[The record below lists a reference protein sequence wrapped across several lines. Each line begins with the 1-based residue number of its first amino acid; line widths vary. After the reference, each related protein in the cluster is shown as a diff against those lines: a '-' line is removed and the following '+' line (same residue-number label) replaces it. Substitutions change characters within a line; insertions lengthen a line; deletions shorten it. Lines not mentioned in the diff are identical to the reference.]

1 MDTRANDVWSI
12 GRFYGVNGKDLLRH
26 YRDFQ
31 SGFKEWNQRGHAK
44 KWLLYPEN
52 LGPQLSIDETSLS
65 RGELY
70 TILTNKAA
78 KGDRG
83 SIVAIVAGTKAETVI
98 EVLRKIPEFLRKKV
112 TEITLD
118 MAGSMTMIAK
128 RCFPRAVRVTD
139 RFHVQRLA
147 IEALQEIRIKHRWEA
162 LDQENDAIEQ
172 AKSDRRAASQA
183 DYQPEVLPNGDTI
196 KQLLAR
202 GRYALYK
209 KPNTWTESQRERAQL
224 LFERFPD
231 LKKAYEL
238 TLELSNIFTTTTEK
252 IYGLTRLAKWHEKV
266 RQSGFKSFN
275 TVARSI
281 ENHYKTIVNY
291 FDNRST
297 NASAESFN
305 AKIKAFRA
313 QFRGVR
319 NVEFFLYRLTQLYA

>member
-1 MDTRANDVWSI
+1 MIFGALVVSMALMAGLCCANSDRRS
-12 GRFYGVNGKDLLRH
+12 D
-26 YRDFQ
+26 RDFQ
-31 SGFKEWNQRGHAK
+31 GGFKDWKQRGHAK

-52 LGPQLSIDETSLS
+52 LGSQLSIDETSLS

-78 KGDRG
+78 KGGKG

-98 EVLRKIPEFLRKKV
+98 EVIRQIPEAQRKKV

-118 MAGSMTMIAK
+118 MAGSMEMIAK
-128 RCFPRAVRVTD
+128 RCFPRATRVTD

-147 IEALQEIRIKHRWEA
+147 TEALQEMRIKLRWEA

-172 AKSDRRAASQA
+172 AKATQTEYVA
-183 DYQPEVLPNGDTI
+183 EVLPNGDTV

-202 GRYALYK
+202 SRYALYK
-209 KPNTWTESQRERAQL
+209 KQNTWTDNQRERAQL
-224 LFERFPD
+224 VFERFPD
-231 LKKAYEL
+231 LKKAYDL
-238 TLELSNIFTTTTEK
+238 AQELSNIFTNTTEK

-305 AKIKAFRA
+305 AKIKAFRS

>member
-1 MDTRANDVWSI
+1 M
-12 GRFYGVNGKDLLRH
+12 LRH

-31 SGFKEWNQRGHAK
+31 SGFKDWDQRGHAK

-78 KGDRG
+78 KGGRG
-83 SIVAIVAGTKAETVI
+83 SIVAIVAGTKAEVVI
-98 EVLRKIPEFLRKKV
+98 EVIRKIPEAQRKKV

-128 RCFPRAVRVTD
+128 RCFSQATRVTD

-147 IEALQEIRIKHRWEA
+147 VEALQELRIKHRWEA
-162 LDQENDAIEQ
+162 LDRENDAIEQ
-172 AKSDRRAASQA
+172 ATVTQTEYVA
-183 DYQPEVLPNGDTI
+183 EVLSNGDTV

-202 GRYALYK
+202 SRYALYK
-209 KPNTWTESQRERAQL
+209 KPNTWTENQKERAHL
-224 LFERFPD
+224 VFERFPD
-231 LKKAYEL
+231 LKKAYDL
-238 TLELSNIFTTTTEK
+238 AQELSNIFTNTTEK

-305 AKIKAFRA
+305 AKIKAFRS

>member
-1 MDTRANDVWSI
+1 M
-12 GRFYGVNGKDLLRH
+12 
-26 YRDFQ
+26 
-31 SGFKEWNQRGHAK
+31 
-44 KWLLYPEN
+44 YPEN
-52 LGPQLSIDETSLS
+52 LGPHLSIDETSLS

-78 KGDRG
+78 KGGRG

-98 EVLRKIPEFLRKKV
+98 EVIRKIPESLRKKV

-118 MAGSMTMIAK
+118 MASGMTMIAK

-147 IEALQEIRIKHRWEA
+147 VEALQEIRIKHRWDA

-172 AKSDRRAASQA
+172 AKASQTE
-183 DYQPEVLPNGDTI
+183 YQPEILTNGDTI

-202 GRYALYK
+202 ARYALYK
-209 KPNTWTESQRERAQL
+209 KPNTWTDSQKERAQL
-224 LFERFPD
+224 LFKRFPD

-238 TLELSNIFTTTTEK
+238 ALELSNIFTNTTEK

-266 RQSGFKSFN
+266 RLSGFKSFN
-275 TVARSI
+275 TVAKSI
-281 ENHYKTIVNY
+281 QNHYKTIVNY

-305 AKIKAFRA
+305 RATDRAIIKAFRS

>member
-1 MDTRANDVWSI
+1 MR
-12 GRFYGVNGKDLLRH
+12 RFYGVSGRDLLRQ

-31 SGFKEWNQRGHAK
+31 SGFKDWSQRGHAK
-44 KWLLYPEN
+44 KWLLFPQN
-52 LGPQLSIDETSLS
+52 LGSHLSIDETSLS
-65 RGELY
+65 HGELY
-70 TILTNKAA
+70 TILTNKSA
-78 KGDRG
+78 KGGKG
-83 SIVAIVAGTKAETVI
+83 SIIAIVAGTKAETVI
-98 EVLRKIPEFLRKKV
+98 EVIRKIPEALRKKV
-112 TEITLD
+112 SEITLD
-118 MAGSMTMIAK
+118 MAGSMSMIAK
-128 RCFPRAVRVTD
+128 RCFPRATRVTD

-147 IEALQEIRIKHRWEA
+147 IEALQEIRIKHRWQS

-172 AKSDRRAASQA
+172 AKTSQNE
-183 DYQPEVLPNGDTI
+183 YHPEILSNGDTV

-202 GRYALYK
+202 SRYALYK
-209 KPNTWTESQRERAQL
+209 KPNIWTESQRERALL

-231 LKKAYEL
+231 LKRAYEL
-238 TLELSNIFTTTTEK
+238 SLELSNIFTNTTEK

-281 ENHYKTIVNY
+281 QNHYKTIVNY

>member
-1 MDTRANDVWSI
+1 MVDTRANDVWSI
-12 GRFYGVNGKDLLRH
+12 GRFYGVDGRALLRH

-31 SGFKEWNQRGHAK
+31 SGFKEWKQRGHAK

-52 LGPQLSIDETSLS
+52 LGSQLSIDETSLS

-78 KGDRG
+78 KGGPG

-98 EVLRKIPEFLRKKV
+98 EVIRKIPEAQRKKV

-118 MAGSMTMIAK
+118 MAGNMEMIAK
-128 RCFPRAVRVTD
+128 RCFPRATRVTD

-147 IEALQEIRIKHRWEA
+147 TEALQEMRIKLRWEA
-162 LDQENDAIEQ
+162 LDQENDAIEH
-172 AKSDRRAASQA
+172 AKATQTEYVA
-183 DYQPEVLPNGDTI
+183 EILHNGDTL

-202 GRYALYK
+202 SRYALYK
-209 KPNTWTESQRERAQL
+209 KTSAWTENQKERAQL
-224 LFERFPD
+224 VFKRFPD
-231 LKKAYEL
+231 LKKAYDL
-238 TLELSNIFTTTTEK
+238 AQELSNIFTNTTEK

-305 AKIKAFRA
+305 AKIKAFRS

>member
-12 GRFYGVNGKDLLRH
+12 GRFYGVDGRALLRQ

-31 SGFKEWNQRGHAK
+31 SGFKEWKQRGHAK

-52 LGPQLSIDETSLS
+52 LGPHLSIDETSLS

-78 KGDRG
+78 KGGRG

-98 EVLRKIPEFLRKKV
+98 EVIRQIPEAQRKKV

-128 RCFPRAVRVTD
+128 RCFPRATRVID

-147 IEALQEIRIKHRWEA
+147 TEALQEMRIKLRWEA
-162 LDQENDAIEQ
+162 LDLENDAIEQ
-172 AKSDRRAASQA
+172 AKATKTE
-183 DYQPEVLPNGDTI
+183 YVPEVLPNGDTL

-202 GRYALYK
+202 SRYALYK
-209 KPNTWTESQRERAQL
+209 KQNTWTDNQRERAQL
-224 LFERFPD
+224 VFERFPD
-231 LKKAYEL
+231 LKKAYDL
-238 TLELSNIFTTTTEK
+238 AQELSNIFTNTTEK

-305 AKIKAFRA
+305 AKIKAFRS

>member
-1 MDTRANDVWSI
+1 MDTRANDIWSI
-12 GRFYGVNGKDLLRH
+12 GRFYGVNGRDLLRQ

-31 SGFKEWNQRGHAK
+31 SGFKDWDQRGHAK

-78 KGDRG
+78 KGGKG

-98 EVLRKIPEFLRKKV
+98 EVLRKIPESLRKKV
-112 TEITLD
+112 SEITLD
-118 MAGSMTMIAK
+118 MASSMTMIAK
-128 RCFPRAVRVTD
+128 RCFPRATRVTD

-172 AKSDRRAASQA
+172 AKASQTE
-183 DYQPEVLPNGDTI
+183 YRPEILANGDTV

-202 GRYALYK
+202 ARYALYK
-209 KPNTWTESQRERAQL
+209 KPNTWTDSQKERTQL

-238 TLELSNIFTTTTEK
+238 ALELSNIFTTTTEK

-281 ENHYKTIVNY
+281 ENHYKTIINY

-319 NVEFFLYRLTQLYA
+319 NVEFFLYRLIQLYA

>member
-1 MDTRANDVWSI
+1 
-12 GRFYGVNGKDLLRH
+12 
-26 YRDFQ
+26 
-31 SGFKEWNQRGHAK
+31 
-44 KWLLYPEN
+44 LYPGN
-52 LGPQLSIDETSLS
+52 LGSQLSIDETSLS

-78 KGDRG
+78 KGGPG

-98 EVLRKIPEFLRKKV
+98 EVIRKIPEAQRKKV

-118 MAGSMTMIAK
+118 MAGNMEMIAK
-128 RCFPRAVRVTD
+128 RCFPRATRVTD

-147 IEALQEIRIKHRWEA
+147 TEALQEMRIKLRWDA
-162 LDQENDAIEQ
+162 LDQENDAIEH
-172 AKSDRRAASQA
+172 AKATQTEYVA
-183 DYQPEVLPNGDTI
+183 EILHNGDTL

-202 GRYALYK
+202 SRYALYK
-209 KPNTWTESQRERAQL
+209 KTSAWTENQKERAQL
-224 LFERFPD
+224 VFERFPD
-231 LKKAYEL
+231 LKKAYDL
-238 TLELSNIFTTTTEK
+238 AQELSNIFTNTTEK

-305 AKIKAFRA
+305 AKIKAFRS

>member
-1 MDTRANDVWSI
+1 
-12 GRFYGVNGKDLLRH
+12 VNGKDLLRQ

-31 SGFKEWNQRGHAK
+31 SGFKDWDQRGHAK
-44 KWLLYPEN
+44 KWLLFPEN
-52 LGPQLSIDETSLS
+52 IGSHLSIDETSLS

-78 KGDRG
+78 KGGRG

-98 EVLRKIPEFLRKKV
+98 EVIRKLPEVQRKKV

-118 MAGSMTMIAK
+118 MAGSMSMIAK

-147 IEALQEIRIKHRWEA
+147 TEALQEMRIKLRWEA
-162 LDQENDAIEQ
+162 LDLENDVIEQ
-172 AKSDRRAASQA
+172 AKNNQTE
-183 DYQPEVLPNGDTI
+183 YIPEILSNGDTL

-202 GRYALYK
+202 SRYALYK
-209 KPNTWTESQRERAQL
+209 KPNTWTDNQKERAQL
-224 LFERFPD
+224 VFERFPD
-231 LKKAYEL
+231 LKKAYDL
-238 TLELSNIFTTTTEK
+238 AQELSNIFTKTTEK

-305 AKIKAFRA
+305 AKIKAFRS

>member
-1 MDTRANDVWSI
+1 VDTRANDVCSI
-12 GRFYGVNGKDLLRH
+12 GRFYGVDGRALLRQ

-31 SGFKEWNQRGHAK
+31 SGFKDWNQRGHAK

-52 LGPQLSIDETSLS
+52 LGSQLSIDETSLS

-78 KGDRG
+78 KGGQG
-83 SIVAIVAGTKAETVI
+83 SIVAIMAGTKAETII
-98 EVLRKIPEFLRKKV
+98 EVIRQIPEAQRKKV

-118 MAGSMTMIAK
+118 MAGSMSMIAK
-128 RCFPRAVRVTD
+128 RCFPRATRVTD

-147 IEALQEIRIKHRWEA
+147 TEALQEMRIKLRWEA
-162 LDQENDAIEQ
+162 LDQENDAVEQ
-172 AKSDRRAASQA
+172 ARAAQTEYVA
-183 DYQPEVLPNGDTI
+183 EVLTNGDTV

-202 GRYALYK
+202 SRYALYK
-209 KPNTWTESQRERAQL
+209 KLNTWTDNQKERAQL
-224 LFERFPD
+224 VFERFPD
-231 LKKAYEL
+231 LKKAYDL
-238 TLELSNIFTTTTEK
+238 AQELSNIFTNTTEK

-305 AKIKAFRA
+305 AKIKAFRS

>member
-1 MDTRANDVWSI
+1 MDTRANDIWSI
-12 GRFYGVNGKDLLRH
+12 GRFYGVNGKDLLRQ

-31 SGFKEWNQRGHAK
+31 SGFKDWNQRGHAK
-44 KWLLYPEN
+44 KWLLFPQN
-52 LGPQLSIDETSLS
+52 LGSQLSIDETSLS

-78 KGDRG
+78 KGGKG

-98 EVLRKIPEFLRKKV
+98 EILRKIPRSQRKKV

-118 MAGSMTMIAK
+118 MAGSMGMIAK
-128 RCFPRAVRVTD
+128 QCFPRAVQVTD

-147 IEALQEIRIKHRWEA
+147 IDALQEIRIKHRWDA
-162 LDQENDAIEQ
+162 LDEENSAIEQ
-172 AKSDRRAASQA
+172 AKAANTI
-183 DYQPEVLPNGDTI
+183 YEPEILSNGNTV

-202 GRYALYK
+202 SRYALYK
-209 KPNTWTESQRERAQL
+209 KPHTWTDNQKERAQL
-224 LFERFPD
+224 VFEHFPD
-231 LKKAYEL
+231 LKKAYDL
-238 TLELSNIFTTTTEK
+238 GQELSNIFTNTTEK

-297 NASAESFN
+297 NASAKSFN
-305 AKIKAFRA
+305 AKIKAFRS
-313 QFRGVR
+313 QFRGVQ

>member
-1 MDTRANDVWSI
+1 MDTRANDVWTI
-12 GRFYGVNGKDLLRH
+12 GRFYGVNGKDLLRQ

-31 SGFKEWNQRGHAK
+31 SGFKNWIQRRHAK
-44 KWLLYPEN
+44 KWLLYSEN
-52 LGPQLSIDETSLS
+52 LGPYLSIDETSLS

-78 KGDRG
+78 KGGPG
-83 SIVAIVAGTKAETVI
+83 SIVAIVADTKAETVI
-98 EVLRKIPEFLRKKV
+98 EVLRKIPESQRKKV
-112 TEITLD
+112 SEITLD
-118 MAGSMTMIAK
+118 MAGSMSMIAK
-128 RCFPRAVRVTD
+128 RCFPWATRVTD

-162 LDQENDAIEQ
+162 LDQENDAIEHT
-172 AKSDRRAASQA
+172 KASQVE
-183 DYQPEVLPNGDTI
+183 YQPEILSNGDTV

-202 GRYALYK
+202 SRYALYK
-209 KPNTWTESQRERAQL
+209 KANTWTNCQKERAQL

-231 LKKAYEL
+231 LKKAYDL
-238 TLELSNIFTTTTEK
+238 AQELSNIFTNTTEK

-305 AKIKAFRA
+305 AKIKAFRS

-319 NVEFFLYRLTQLYA
+319 NIEFFLYRLTQLYA